1 MGFMMTEQKDDLRTI
16 RQTNERVRAM
26 VETKDVIDDY
36 FWIGGE
42 VSRTFQSHLGHTYFT
57 IGDEGFSIDCMLPN
71 RNKDKS
77 DFVTNGAVI
86 DVYGVLR
93 VYQKQAK
100 LQIIVENVR
109 LADSDSITFDPEVL
123 EKLKTQN
130 LFPRRKR
137 DLPKPPK
144 KIVLI
149 TSKNSQARD
158 DFVNTFREQGG
169 IATIQLLNTPVQGK
183 RAAQMIVERI
193 NEANHKKLGDV
204 IVIIR
209 GGGRNAD
216 LDTYNDYG
224 IAEAICRSQIPIVTG
239 IGHQRN
245 ETIADRVADEST
257 ITPTDAA
264 YKLAKLGQ
272 GSQAKVTQ
280 RSSTFSLTYIVI
292 GVIIIIVLLL
302 LLLFLTLQT

>member
-1 MGFMMTEQKDDLRTI
+1 MMTEQKNNLRTI
-16 RQTNERVRAM
+16 RQTNKFVRAM
-26 VETKDVIDDY
+26 VETKDMIDNY

-57 IGDEGFSIDCMLPN
+57 ISDEGFSIECMLHS
-71 RNKDKS
+71 RHKDKA

-86 DVYGVLR
+86 DIYGALR
-93 VYQKQAK
+93 VYEKQAK
-100 LQIIVENVR
+100 LQIIVQDVR
-109 LADSDSITFDPEVL
+109 LADSDSVTFDLEVL

-130 LFPRRKR
+130 LWPRSKR

-169 IATIQLLNTPVQGK
+169 MATIQLLNAHVQGE
-183 RAAQMIVERI
+183 RAPKMIVERI
-193 NEANHKKLGDV
+193 NEANYKKLGDV
-204 IVIIR
+204 IVIVR

-224 IAEAICRSQIPIVTG
+224 IAEAICRSEIPVVTG

-245 ETIADRVADEST
+245 ETIADRIADEST

-272 GSQAKVTQ
+272 NSKAEIPSQSNAGINPI
-280 RSSTFSLTYIVI
+280 YIAI
-292 GVIIIIVLLL
+292 GVIIIGLLA
-302 LLLFLTLQT
+302 FLIFQNLQ